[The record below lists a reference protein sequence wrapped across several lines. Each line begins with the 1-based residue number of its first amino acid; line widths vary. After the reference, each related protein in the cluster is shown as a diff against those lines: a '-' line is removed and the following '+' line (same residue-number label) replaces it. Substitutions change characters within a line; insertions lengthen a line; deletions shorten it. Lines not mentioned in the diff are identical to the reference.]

1 MNKSAIQKFAMWAR
15 TTLMEQV
22 AQRAYQYGITK
33 DGYGEENAV
42 TVNGM
47 ALSPQE
53 QSQRRELVREIQAK
67 GYNQVVE
74 EVAYTWFNR
83 FIALR
88 YMEVNNY
95 LPSHIRVFSNA
106 QGAFDPEIL
115 KEALHVDLPGLDQS
129 KVAEYIE
136 KNETGALYR
145 YLLLTQCNALNEG
158 LPKMF
163 EKMGGYT
170 ELLFPNNILRPDSV
184 LGRMVADIPEEDWG
198 EPEDWK
204 GTEKDH
210 LVQIIGWMYQY
221 YNAEKHDEVVNI
233 NKSAV
238 KREDIPA
245 ATQLFTTD
253 WVVRYMVDNS
263 LGRYWLERNPQ
274 SKLAEKLKYL
284 VTQKDGTLP
293 QIDQHIDP
301 TEITFFDPCMGS
313 GHVLVYAFD
322 VLMEIYKECGY
333 SERDAASAIVEH
345 NLFGLDIDPRATQ
358 LAAFAV
364 AMKGRQYDRRFLTRH
379 LSLQLYSP
387 DDYEDGLEYGSLIR
401 VDELE
406 ERPEPTQELT
416 LFDDNYEAKLNTWN
430 FRRLLSRKYTIVC
443 TNPPYLNKYNA
454 KLKDF
459 VNSNYKDYSGD
470 LFSVFIYRNLLFCQA
485 DGYCGFMT
493 PFVWMF
499 IKTYEKLR
507 QFIIQNKSITTLIQM
522 EYSAFEEATVPI
534 CSFVLKNG
542 GETANGLYFKLSEF
556 KGGMEVQRKKVL
568 DAITNPECG
577 YFFEAKQSNF
587 SKIPGSPI
595 AYWSSKDFIS
605 LFEVGNNF
613 GDYFQCFVG
622 MRTGDNERFLRL
634 WFEVN
639 LNNSA
644 LHNASKE
651 ATYKVKWVPYLK
663 GGDFRRWYYNYDYV
677 VNWESNGHDIKEN
690 TRKVYPQLG
699 DNLGWK
705 ITSESEYFRGGITFN
720 AISSSAIGFKWF
732 FDGAIFS
739 NASHAIMCN
748 SPKQLAI
755 ALAFLNTK
763 VVTDILSLISPT
775 INYTPSDIKK
785 LPYVFIQDTD
795 NVLSVADTNIKL
807 SQKDWDAY
815 ETSWDFKRH
824 PLV

>member
-67 GYNQVVE
+67 GYDQVVE

-115 KEALHVDLPGLDQS
+115 KEALHIDLPGLDQS

-136 KNETGALYR
+136 KTDNESLYR
-145 YLLLTQCNALNEG
+145 YLLLTQCNALSES

-163 EKMGGYT
+163 EHMGGYT

-274 SKLAEKLKYL
+274 SKLAEKLEYL
-284 VTQKDGTLP
+284 VTPKDGTLP

-345 NLFGLDIDPRATQ
+345 NLFGLDIDTRATQ
-358 LAAFAV
+358 LATFAV

-387 DDYEDGLEYGSLIR
+387 DNYEDGLEYGSLIR

-416 LFDDNYEAKLNTWN
+416 LFDDNYETKLNTWN
-430 FRRLLSRKYTIVC
+430 FRRLLSRKYTVVC

-459 VNSNYKDYSGD
+459 VNSNYKDHSGD

-542 GETANGLYFKLSEF
+542 KETVNGLYFKLSAF
-556 KGGMEVQRKKVL
+556 KGGMEVQREKVL
-568 DAITNPECG
+568 EALKNKNCG
-577 YFFEAKQSNF
+577 YFYEATATDF
-587 SKIPGSPI
+587 SKISGSPI
-595 AYWSSKDFIS
+595 AYWIS
-605 LFEVGNNF
+605 YRLLKAFETERPLK
-613 GDYFQCFVG
+613 CFCAPKIG
-622 MRTGDNERFLRL
+622 IQTGDNDRFLRL
-634 WFEVN
+634 WFECN
-639 LNNSA
+639 MEKISFEGRNN
-644 LHNASKE
+644 K
-651 ATYKVKWVPYLK
+651 KWFPMNK
-663 GGDFRRWYYNYDYV
+663 GGEFRRWYGNSEYI
-677 VNWESNGHDIKEN
+677 VNWENDGQEIKSFTDEKGRLKSRPQNLNFMFKESISWSMVTSGMFSVRYYPSNFTANVAGVSCYPKAEYMLYILALMN
-690 TRKVYPQLG
+690 TGLVTILTKTLNPTL
-699 DNLGWK
+699 N
-705 ITSESEYFRGGITFN
+705 
-720 AISSSAIGFKWF
+720 
-732 FDGAIFS
+732 S
-739 NASHAIMCN
+739 NAGDIEKIPIIIN
-748 SPKQLAI
+748 PQKIPVVNELTRLNI
-755 ALAFLNTK
+755 AFSK
-763 VVTDILSLISPT
+763 
-775 INYTPSDIKK
+775 
-785 LPYVFIQDTD
+785 
-795 NVLSVADTNIKL
+795 
-807 SQKDWDAY
+807 KDWDSY

>member
-1 MNKSAIQKFAMWAR
+1 MNKSVIQKFAMWAR

-22 AQRAYQYGITK
+22 RQRAFQYGITK

-67 GYNQVVE
+67 GYDQVME

-115 KEALHVDLPGLDQS
+115 KEALHIDLPGLDQS

-136 KNETGALYR
+136 KNETEALYR

-204 GTEKDH
+204 DTEKDH

-274 SKLAEKLKYL
+274 SKLAEKLEYL
-284 VTQKDGTLP
+284 VTPKDGTLP

-358 LAAFAV
+358 LATFAV

-379 LSLQLYSP
+379 LSLHLYSP

-416 LFDDNYEAKLNTWN
+416 LFDDNYETKLNTWN

-459 VNSNYKDYSGD
+459 VNGNYKDYSGD

-542 GETANGLYFKLSEF
+542 KETAKGLYFKLSEF
-556 KGGMEVQRKKVL
+556 KGGMEVQREKVIEAL
-568 DAITNPECG
+568 KDNSCA
-577 YFFEAKQSNF
+577 YFYETSATNF

-595 AYWSSKDFIS
+595 AYWVSDNFIQA
-605 LFEVGNNF
+605 FRNKTMGEVAKPRQGMATSDNNK
-613 GDYFQCFVG
+613 
-622 MRTGDNERFLRL
+622 FLRL
-634 WFEVN
+634 WYEISEN
-639 LNNSA
+639 KMCLNAADEIVAEQSG
-644 LHNASKE
+644 K
-651 ATYKVKWVPYLK
+651 KWFPYNK
-663 GGDFRRWYYNYDYV
+663 GGEYRKWYGNNDFLI
-677 VNWESNGHDIKEN
+677 NWEYNGQEVKALATKLYKTVTRTIKN
-690 TRKVYPQLG
+690 MQFYFQPCISWSLISSGKVAFRYKQPGNLFDVAG
-699 DNLGWK
+699 MSCFSDDNLYYLLALCDSK
-705 ITSESEYFRGGITFN
+705 IT
-720 AISSSAIGFKWF
+720 
-732 FDGAIFS
+732 D
-739 NASHAIMCN
+739 
-748 SPKQLAI
+748 
-755 ALAFLNTK
+755 AFLA
-763 VVTDILSLISPT
+763 VFSPT
-775 INYTPSDIKK
+775 INFQAGDIANI
-785 LPYVFIQDTD
+785 PVAIVDDQVAPVE
-795 NVLSVADTNIKL
+795 NVVKENIELSK
-807 SQKDWDAY
+807 SDWDAY

>member
-1 MNKSAIQKFAMWAR
+1 MNKSVIQKFAMWAR

-22 AQRAYQYGITK
+22 RQRAFQYGITK

-53 QSQRRELVREIQAK
+53 QRQRRELVREIQAK
-67 GYNQVVE
+67 GYDQVVE

-115 KEALHVDLPGLDQS
+115 KEAHHIDLPGLDQS

-136 KNETGALYR
+136 KTDNESLYR
-145 YLLLTQCNALNEG
+145 YLLLTQCNALSES

-163 EKMGGYT
+163 EHMGGYT

-274 SKLAEKLKYL
+274 SKLAEKLEYL
-284 VTQKDGTLP
+284 VTPKDGTLP

-322 VLMEIYKECGY
+322 VLMEIYKERGY

-358 LAAFAV
+358 LATFAV

-379 LSLQLYSP
+379 LSLHLYSP

-416 LFDDNYEAKLNTWN
+416 LFDDDYETKLNTWN

-459 VNSNYKDYSGD
+459 VNGNYKDYSGD

-542 GETANGLYFKLSEF
+542 KETAKGLYFKLSEF
-556 KGGMEVQRKKVL
+556 KGGMEVQREKVIEAL
-568 DAITNPECG
+568 KDNSCA
-577 YFFEAKQSNF
+577 YFYETSATNF

-595 AYWSSKDFIS
+595 AYWVSNNLIQAFQNRTIG
-605 LFEVGNNF
+605 EVAKPRQGMATTNN
-613 GDYFQCFVG
+613 
-622 MRTGDNERFLRL
+622 NLFLRL
-634 WFEVN
+634 WYEVSTISIC
-639 LNNSA
+639 LNAQNRKDA
-644 LHNASKE
+644 LLSQK
-651 ATYKVKWVPYLK
+651 KWFPYNK
-663 GGDFRRWYYNYDYV
+663 GGDYRKWYGNNDYLV
-677 VNWESNGHDIKEN
+677 LWENDGFAIKQYLIGKNPNIPRGE
-690 TRKVYPQLG
+690 TL
-699 DNLGWK
+699 
-705 ITSESEYFRGGITFN
+705 YFKRCFSWSL
-720 AISSSAIGFKWF
+720 ISSALPAFRYKDYGNI
-732 FDGAIFS
+732 FDIAGMSCFS
-739 NASHAIMCN
+739 DNNLYYLLALCN
-748 SPKQLAI
+748 SKVTT
-755 ALAFLNTK
+755 AFLA
-763 VVTDILSLISPT
+763 VFSPT
-775 INYTPSDIKK
+775 INFQAGDIANI
-785 LPYVFIQDTD
+785 PVAIVDDQVAPVE
-795 NVLSVADTNIKL
+795 NVVKENIELSK
-807 SQKDWDAY
+807 SDWDAY

>member
-67 GYNQVVE
+67 GYDQVVE

-115 KEALHVDLPGLDQS
+115 KEALHIDLPGLDQS

-136 KNETGALYR
+136 KNETEALYR

-184 LGRMVADIPEEDWG
+184 LGRMVADIPEEDWT
-198 EPEDWK
+198 DQ
-204 GTEKDH
+204 
-210 LVQIIGWMYQY
+210 VQIIGWLYQY

-274 SKLAEKLKYL
+274 SKLAEKLEYL
-284 VTQKDGTLP
+284 VTPKDGTLP

-358 LAAFAV
+358 LATFAV
-364 AMKGRQYDRRFLTRH
+364 AMKGRQYDRRFLMRH

-387 DDYEDGLEYGSLIR
+387 DDYADGLEYGSLIR

-406 ERPEPTQELT
+406 EKPEPTQELT

-470 LFSVFIYRNLLFCQA
+470 LFSVFIYRNLLFCQT

-542 GETANGLYFKLSEF
+542 KETANGLYFKLSEF
-556 KGGMEVQRKKVL
+556 KGGMEVQREKVVEAL
-568 DAITNPECG
+568 KDRNCG
-577 YFFEAKQSNF
+577 YFYETSATNF

-595 AYWSSKDFIS
+595 AYWVSDIVIKDFERGNKVENIS
-605 LFEVGNNF
+605 ETRIGMATANNELF
-613 GDYFQCFVG
+613 
-622 MRTGDNERFLRL
+622 MRL
-634 WFEVN
+634 WHEVMF
-639 LNNSA
+639 SKVG
-644 LHNASKE
+644 HNFSSREDAKSS
-651 ATYKVKWVPYLK
+651 VFKWFPYCK
-663 GGDFRRWYYNYDYV
+663 GGAYRKWYGNIEYV
-677 VNWESNGHDIKEN
+677 VNWENDGFDIRNFKDEKTGRIRSHN
-690 TRKVYPQLG
+690 Y
-699 DNLGWK
+699 NLDYIFKPGL
-705 ITSESEYFRGGITFN
+705 TFT
-720 AISSSAIGFKWF
+720 AISSSKFACRCMDNSLFGSGGSGICAISVDMGNYLLGLLNSTVAEYLLGCLSLTMNFEVNTV
-732 FDGAIFS
+732 GAIPLIIGS
-739 NASHAIMCN
+739 EKHQADNIVAS
-748 SPKQLAI
+748 
-755 ALAFLNTK
+755 
-763 VVTDILSLISPT
+763 T
-775 INYTPSDIKK
+775 INSSKE
-785 LPYVFIQDTD
+785 
-795 NVLSVADTNIKL
+795 
-807 SQKDWDAY
+807 DWDSY

>member
-1 MNKSAIQKFAMWAR
+1 MNKSAIQKFAMGAR

-33 DGYGEENAV
+33 DGYGDANAV
-42 TVNGM
+42 TVNGK
-47 ALSPQE
+47 ALSTQE

-67 GYNQVVE
+67 GYDQVIE

-106 QGAFDPEIL
+106 QGEFDPEIL
-115 KEALHVDLPGLDQS
+115 KEALHIDLPGLDQS

-136 KNETGALYR
+136 KSETEALYR

-184 LGRMVADIPEEDWG
+184 LGRMVTEIPEKDWG

-204 GTEKDH
+204 DKKKDH

-221 YNAEKHDEVVNI
+221 YEAAKHDEVVNI

-238 KREDIPA
+238 KREDISA

-274 SKLAEKLKYL
+274 SKLAEKLEYL
-284 VTQKDGTLP
+284 VTPKDGTLP

-322 VLMEIYKECGY
+322 VLMEIYKERGY

-358 LAAFAV
+358 LATFAV

-401 VDELE
+401 VDALE

-430 FRRLLSRKYTIVC
+430 FRRLLSRKYSIVC

-470 LFSVFIYRNLLFCQA
+470 LFSVFIYRNLLFCQT

-542 GETANGLYFKLSEF
+542 KEIANGLYFKLSEF
-556 KGGMEVQRKKVL
+556 KGGMEVQREKVVEAL
-568 DAITNPECG
+568 KDNSCA
-577 YFFEAKQSNF
+577 YFYETSATNF

-595 AYWSSKDFIS
+595 AYWVSDNFIQA
-605 LFEVGNNF
+605 FRNKTMGEVAKPRQGMATSDNNK
-613 GDYFQCFVG
+613 
-622 MRTGDNERFLRL
+622 FLRL
-634 WFEVN
+634 WYEIAEN
-639 LNNSA
+639 KMCLNAADEIVAEQSG
-644 LHNASKE
+644 K
-651 ATYKVKWVPYLK
+651 KWFPYNK
-663 GGDFRRWYYNYDYV
+663 GGEYRKWYGNNDFLI
-677 VNWESNGHDIKEN
+677 NWEYNGQEVKALATKLYKTVTRTIKN
-690 TRKVYPQLG
+690 MQFYFKPCISWSLISSGKVAFRYKQPGNLFDVAG
-699 DNLGWK
+699 MSCFSDDNLYYLLALCDSK
-705 ITSESEYFRGGITFN
+705 IT
-720 AISSSAIGFKWF
+720 
-732 FDGAIFS
+732 D
-739 NASHAIMCN
+739 
-748 SPKQLAI
+748 
-755 ALAFLNTK
+755 AFLA
-763 VVTDILSLISPT
+763 VFSPT
-775 INYTPSDIKK
+775 INFQAGDIANIPVAIVNDQVAPVENIVK
-785 LPYVFIQDTD
+785 D
-795 NVLSVADTNIKL
+795 NIELSKN
-807 SQKDWDAY
+807 DWDAY

>member
-1 MNKSAIQKFAMWAR
+1 MNKSAIQKFAIWAR

-47 ALSPQE
+47 ALSSQE

-67 GYNQVVE
+67 GYDQVVE

-115 KEALHVDLPGLDQS
+115 KEALHIDLPGLDQS

-136 KNETGALYR
+136 KNETEALYR
-145 YLLLTQCNALNEG
+145 YLLLTQCNALSES

-163 EKMGGYT
+163 EHMGGYT

-184 LGRMVADIPEEDWG
+184 LGRMVADIPEEDWT
-198 EPEDWK
+198 DQ
-204 GTEKDH
+204 
-210 LVQIIGWMYQY
+210 VQIIGWLYQY

-274 SKLAEKLKYL
+274 SKLAEKLEYL
-284 VTQKDGTLP
+284 VTPKDGTLP

-313 GHVLVYAFD
+313 GHILVYAFD
-322 VLMEIYKECGY
+322 VLMEIYKEYGY

-379 LSLQLYSP
+379 LDLQLYCPENYS
-387 DDYEDGLEYGSLIR
+387 EGMEYGALLR
-401 VDELE
+401 VDKLE
-406 ERPEPTQELT
+406 ERPEPAQELT

-443 TNPPYLNKYNA
+443 TNPPYLNKYNT

-459 VNSNYKDYSGD
+459 VNGNYKDYSGD

-507 QFIIQNKSITTLIQM
+507 EFVIQNKSITTLIQM

-542 GETANGLYFKLSEF
+542 KETAKGLYFKLSEF
-556 KGGMEVQRKKVL
+556 KGGMEVQREKVVEAL
-568 DAITNPECG
+568 KDNSCA
-577 YFFEAKQSNF
+577 YFYETSATNF
-587 SKIPGSPI
+587 SKLPGSPI
-595 AYWSSKDFIS
+595 AYWVSKAILHAFENGCALSHIASPEQGMATADNNRFVRKWHEPQASSVAFQYSPSAKWYPY
-605 LFEVGNNF
+605 NN
-613 GDYFQCFVG
+613 
-622 MRTGDNERFLRL
+622 
-634 WFEVN
+634 
-639 LNNSA
+639 
-644 LHNASKE
+644 
-651 ATYKVKWVPYLK
+651 
-663 GGDFRRWYYNYDYV
+663 GGGFRRWFGFNTDV
-677 VNWESNGHDIKEN
+677 VNWKDDGAEIKS
-690 TRKVYPQLG
+690 YPKAYIRNEKDYFKRG
-699 DNLGWK
+699 ITWNA
-705 ITSESEYFRGGITFN
+705 ITSSDISVRYFG
-720 AISSSAIGFKWF
+720 
-732 FDGAIFS
+732 DGYIFS
-739 NASHAIMCN
+739 NAGMAIFSDEFN
-748 SPKQLAI
+748 LI
-755 ALAFLNTK
+755 FILAFINS
-763 VVTDILSLISPT
+763 VVAKQVLSAISPT
-775 INYTPSDIKK
+775 LNYNAGDIAN
-785 LPYVFIQDTD
+785 LPLIFKCEESIVKTAQKC
-795 NVLSVADTNIKL
+795 VSLSNA
-807 SQKDWDAY
+807 DWDSY

>member
-1 MNKSAIQKFAMWAR
+1 MNKSVIQKFAMWAR

-22 AQRAYQYGITK
+22 RQRAFQYGITK

-53 QSQRRELVREIQAK
+53 QRQRRELVREIQAK
-67 GYNQVVE
+67 GYDQVVE

-115 KEALHVDLPGLDQS
+115 KEAHHIDLPGLDQG

-136 KNETGALYR
+136 KNEAEALYR
-145 YLLLTQCNALNEG
+145 YLLLTQCNALNES

-274 SKLAEKLKYL
+274 SKLAEKLEYL
-284 VTQKDGTLP
+284 VTPKDGTLP

-322 VLMEIYKECGY
+322 VLMEIYKERGY

-358 LAAFAV
+358 LATFAV

-379 LSLQLYSP
+379 LSLHLYSP

-416 LFDDNYEAKLNTWN
+416 LFDDDYETKLNTWN
-430 FRRLLSRKYTIVC
+430 FRRLLSLKYTIVC

-459 VNSNYKDYSGD
+459 VNGNYKDYSGD

-542 GETANGLYFKLSEF
+542 KETAKGLYFKLSEF
-556 KGGMEVQRKKVL
+556 KGGMEVQREKVIEAL
-568 DAITNPECG
+568 KDNSCA
-577 YFFEAKQSNF
+577 YFYETSATNF

-595 AYWSSKDFIS
+595 AYWVSNNLIQAFQNRTIG
-605 LFEVGNNF
+605 EVAKPRQGMATTNN
-613 GDYFQCFVG
+613 
-622 MRTGDNERFLRL
+622 NLFLRL
-634 WFEVN
+634 WYEVSTISIC
-639 LNNSA
+639 LNAQNRKDA
-644 LHNASKE
+644 LLSQK
-651 ATYKVKWVPYLK
+651 KWFPYNK
-663 GGDFRRWYYNYDYV
+663 GGDYRKWYGNNDYLV
-677 VNWESNGHDIKEN
+677 LWENDGFAIKQYLIGKNPNIPRGE
-690 TRKVYPQLG
+690 TL
-699 DNLGWK
+699 
-705 ITSESEYFRGGITFN
+705 YFKRCFSWSL
-720 AISSSAIGFKWF
+720 ISSALPAFRYKDYGNI
-732 FDGAIFS
+732 FDIAGMSCFS
-739 NASHAIMCN
+739 DNNLYYLLALCN
-748 SPKQLAI
+748 SKVTT
-755 ALAFLNTK
+755 AFLA
-763 VVTDILSLISPT
+763 VFSPT
-775 INYTPSDIKK
+775 INFQAGDIANI
-785 LPYVFIQDTD
+785 PVAIVDDQVAPVE
-795 NVLSVADTNIKL
+795 NVVKENIELSK
-807 SQKDWDAY
+807 SDWDAY

>member
-1 MNKSAIQKFAMWAR
+1 MNKSAIQKFAIWAR

-22 AQRAYQYGITK
+22 AQRAYQYGITQ

-67 GYNQVVE
+67 GYDQVVE

-115 KEALHVDLPGLDQS
+115 KEALHIDLPGLDQS
-129 KVAEYIE
+129 RVAEYIE
-136 KNETGALYR
+136 KNETEALYR

-163 EKMGGYT
+163 EHMGGYT

-184 LGRMVADIPEEDWG
+184 LGRMVADIPEEDWT
-198 EPEDWK
+198 DQ
-204 GTEKDH
+204 
-210 LVQIIGWMYQY
+210 VQIIGWLYQY
-221 YNAEKHDEVVNI
+221 YNTEKHDEVVNI

-274 SKLAEKLKYL
+274 SKLAEKLEYL
-284 VTQKDGTLP
+284 VTPKDGTLP
-293 QIDQHIDP
+293 RINQHIDP
-301 TEITFFDPCMGS
+301 TELTFFDPCMGS
-313 GHVLVYAFD
+313 GHILVYAFD

-379 LSLQLYSP
+379 LDLQLYCP
-387 DDYEDGLEYGSLIR
+387 ENYPEGMEYGALLR
-401 VDELE
+401 VDRLE

-416 LFDDNYEAKLNTWN
+416 LFDDNYETKLNTWN

-443 TNPPYLNKYNA
+443 TNPPYLNKYNT

-459 VNSNYKDYSGD
+459 VNGNYKDYSGD

-542 GETANGLYFKLSEF
+542 KETAEGLYFKLSEF
-556 KGGMEVQRKKVL
+556 KGGMEVQREKVL
-568 DAITNPECG
+568 EALEDTNCD
-577 YFFEAKQSNF
+577 YFYETSAAKF

-595 AYWSSKDFIS
+595 AYWINEKHLN
-605 LFEVGNNF
+605 LFNHKTINDIDPPRFGMSTSDNNR
-613 GDYFQCFVG
+613 FV
-622 MRTGDNERFLRL
+622 RA
-634 WFEVN
+634 WFEIGFDKF
-639 LNNSA
+639 SMP
-644 LHNASKE
+644 ASKCQDVTKE
-651 ATYKVKWVPYLK
+651 KKWYPYNN
-663 GGDFRRWYYNYDYV
+663 GGEFRRWYGNNNDV
-677 VNWESNGHDIKEN
+677 VNWEHDGAEIKSFGRAAIRN
-690 TRKVYPQLG
+690 
-699 DNLGWK
+699 
-705 ITSESEYFRGGITFN
+705 SSFYFHKGITWT
-720 AISSSAIGFKWF
+720 AISSSKIAVRAFDYGFLF
-732 FDGAIFS
+732 SSAGFCIFS
-739 NASHAIMCN
+739 DSDNDIYMLALLNSHVGMF
-748 SPKQLAI
+748 
-755 ALAFLNTK
+755 FLK
-763 VVTDILSLISPT
+763 FFSPT
-775 INYTPSDIKK
+775 MNFNVGDIARIPVIVIKSNDVMP
-785 LPYVFIQDTD
+785 LTGQCVR
-795 NVLSVADTNIKL
+795 LSR
-807 SQKDWDAY
+807 SDWDSY

>member
-1 MNKSAIQKFAMWAR
+1 MNKSAIQKFAIWAR

-22 AQRAYQYGITK
+22 RQRAFQYGITK
-33 DGYGEENAV
+33 DGYGEENAI

-53 QSQRRELVREIQAK
+53 QSQRRELVRELQAK
-67 GYNQVVE
+67 GYDQVVE

-115 KEALHVDLPGLDQS
+115 KEALHIDLPGLDQN

-136 KNETGALYR
+136 KNETEALYR
-145 YLLLTQCNALNEG
+145 YLLLTQCNALSES

-204 GTEKDH
+204 DTEKDH
-210 LVQIIGWMYQY
+210 LVQIIGWLYQY

-233 NKSAV
+233 YKGTIP
-238 KREDIPA
+238 REDIPA

-263 LGRYWLERNPQ
+263 LGRYWLERNLQ
-274 SKLAEKLKYL
+274 SKLAEKLEYL
-284 VTQKDGTLP
+284 VTPKDGTLP

-313 GHVLVYAFD
+313 GHVLAYAFD

-358 LAAFAV
+358 LATFAV

-416 LFDDNYEAKLNTWN
+416 LFDDDYEGKLNTWN

-454 KLKDF
+454 KLKNY
-459 VNSNYKDYSGD
+459 VNGNYKDYSGD
-470 LFSVFIYRNLLFCQA
+470 LFSVFIYRNLLFCQT

-542 GETANGLYFKLSEF
+542 KETAKGLYFKLSEF

-568 DAITNPECG
+568 EALLDKDCG
-577 YFFEAKQSNF
+577 YFYEATAANF
-587 SKIPGSPI
+587 SKIPCSPI
-595 AYWSSKDFIS
+595 AYWLSSHA
-605 LFEVGNNF
+605 LTAFENGGLAEVLSTKTGMQTCDNN
-613 GDYFQCFVG
+613 
-622 MRTGDNERFLRL
+622 RFLRL
-634 WFEVN
+634 WFEV
-639 LNNSA
+639 SIKKEC
-644 LHNASKE
+644 LHGAHSESTLSQNI
-651 ATYKVKWVPYLK
+651 KWIPYNK
-663 GGDFRRWYYNYDYV
+663 GGDFKKWYGNQEYV
-677 VNWESNGHDIKEN
+677 LNWENDGFEVKGYAVNLYNCVTRTIKN
-690 TRKVYPQLG
+690 IP
-699 DNLGWK
+699 
-705 ITSESEYFRGGITFN
+705 YFFRETVSWSK
-720 AISSSAIGFKWF
+720 ISSGTIAFRYYPTGFI
-732 FDGAIFS
+732 FDVAGCCVFS
-739 NASHAIMCN
+739 NN
-748 SPKQLAI
+748 
-755 ALAFLNTK
+755 
-763 VVTDILSLISPT
+763 LSLYEIIAYLNSNVARYYLTALSPT
-775 INYTPSDIKK
+775 INFEAGHINALPLANYTNQESIIPLTQSCIEEAK
-785 LPYVFIQDTD
+785 
-795 NVLSVADTNIKL
+795 N
-807 SQKDWDAY
+807 DWDAY

>member
-1 MNKSAIQKFAMWAR
+1 MNKSAIQKFAIWAR

-33 DGYGEENAV
+33 DGYGEENAI

-47 ALSPQE
+47 ALSSQE

-67 GYNQVVE
+67 GYDQVME

-115 KEALHVDLPGLDQS
+115 KEALHIDLPGLDQS

-136 KNETGALYR
+136 KNETEALYR

-274 SKLAEKLKYL
+274 SKLAEKLEYL
-284 VTQKDGTLP
+284 VTPKDGTLP

-333 SERDAASAIVEH
+333 SERDAASTIVEH

-556 KGGMEVQRKKVL
+556 KGGMEVQREKVVEAL
-568 DAITNPECG
+568 KDRNCG
-577 YFFEAKQSNF
+577 YFYETSATNF

-595 AYWSSKDFIS
+595 AYWVNNAVLSVFTRGQSLGNIANPCQGLIS
-605 LFEVGNNF
+605 GDVNRFVRKWFECSLHKLCFNGKNGDVERNGKWFPYSNGGAFLRWYGNNE
-613 GDYFQCFVG
+613 D
-622 MRTGDNERFLRL
+622 
-634 WFEVN
+634 
-639 LNNSA
+639 
-644 LHNASKE
+644 
-651 ATYKVKWVPYLK
+651 
-663 GGDFRRWYYNYDYV
+663 V
-677 VNWESNGHDIKEN
+677 VNWENDGFEIRNFFDENGKL
-690 TRKVYPQLG
+690 RSRPQG
-699 DNLGWK
+699 QRF
-705 ITSESEYFRGGITFN
+705 YFQEGGTWS
-720 AISSSAIGFKWF
+720 AISSGAFSVRYYP
-732 FDGAIFS
+732 DGYLFS
-739 NASHAIMCN
+739 NAGMAVFSEHETLLYLI
-748 SPKQLAI
+748 
-755 ALAFLNTK
+755 AFLNSKLCSLYLK
-763 VVTDILSLISPT
+763 VFNEGLNFNQGDIV
-775 INYTPSDIKK
+775 K
-785 LPYVFIQDTD
+785 LPIIFSKD
-795 NVLSVADTNIKL
+795 NIAAISITNHNIEI
-807 SQKDWDAY
+807 SKDAWDSY

>member
-1 MNKSAIQKFAMWAR
+1 MNKSAIQKFAIWAR

-33 DGYGEENAV
+33 DGYGEENAI

-67 GYNQVVE
+67 GYDQVVE

-115 KEALHVDLPGLDQS
+115 KEALHIDLPGLDQS

-136 KNETGALYR
+136 KNETEALYR

-163 EKMGGYT
+163 EKIGGYT

-184 LGRMVADIPEEDWG
+184 LGRMVTEIPEKDWG

-204 GTEKDH
+204 DKKKDH

-221 YNAEKHDEVVNI
+221 YEAAKHDEVVNI

-274 SKLAEKLKYL
+274 SKLAEKLEYL
-284 VTQKDGTLP
+284 VTPKDGTLP

-322 VLMEIYKECGY
+322 VLMEIYKERGY

-358 LAAFAV
+358 LATFAV

-379 LSLQLYSP
+379 LSLHLYSP

-416 LFDDNYEAKLNTWN
+416 LFDDDYEAKLNTWN

-542 GETANGLYFKLSEF
+542 KETAKGLYFKLSEF
-556 KGGMEVQRKKVL
+556 KGGMEVQREKVIEAL
-568 DAITNPECG
+568 KDNSCA
-577 YFFEAKQSNF
+577 YFYETSATNF

-595 AYWSSKDFIS
+595 AYWVSDNFIQA
-605 LFEVGNNF
+605 FRNKTMGEVAKPRQGMATSDNNK
-613 GDYFQCFVG
+613 
-622 MRTGDNERFLRL
+622 FLRL
-634 WFEVN
+634 WYEIAEN
-639 LNNSA
+639 KMCLNAADEIVAEQSG
-644 LHNASKE
+644 K
-651 ATYKVKWVPYLK
+651 KWFPYNK
-663 GGDFRRWYYNYDYV
+663 GGEYRKWYGNNDFLI
-677 VNWESNGHDIKEN
+677 NWECNGQQVKALATKLYKTVTRTIKN
-690 TRKVYPQLG
+690 MQFYFKPCISWSLISSGKVAFRYKQPGNLFDVAG
-699 DNLGWK
+699 MSCFSDDNLYYLLALCDSK
-705 ITSESEYFRGGITFN
+705 IT
-720 AISSSAIGFKWF
+720 
-732 FDGAIFS
+732 D
-739 NASHAIMCN
+739 
-748 SPKQLAI
+748 
-755 ALAFLNTK
+755 AFLA
-763 VVTDILSLISPT
+763 VFSPT
-775 INYTPSDIKK
+775 INFQAGDIANIPVAIVNDQVAPVENIVK
-785 LPYVFIQDTD
+785 D
-795 NVLSVADTNIKL
+795 NIELSKN
-807 SQKDWDAY
+807 DWDAY

>member
-33 DGYGEENAV
+33 DGYGEENAI

-106 QGAFDPEIL
+106 QGTFDPEIL
-115 KEALHVDLPGLDQS
+115 KEALHIDLPGLDQN

-136 KNETGALYR
+136 KNETEALYR
-145 YLLLTQCNALNEG
+145 YLLLTQCNALSES

-184 LGRMVADIPEEDWG
+184 LGRMVADIPEEDWT
-198 EPEDWK
+198 DQ
-204 GTEKDH
+204 
-210 LVQIIGWMYQY
+210 VQIIGWMYQY
-221 YNAEKHDEVVNI
+221 YNSEKHDAVINI
-233 NKSAV
+233 YKGTIP
-238 KREDIPA
+238 REDIPA

-274 SKLAEKLKYL
+274 SKLAEKLEYL
-284 VTQKDGTLP
+284 VTPKDGALP

-358 LAAFAV
+358 LATFAV

-379 LSLQLYSP
+379 LSLHLYSP

-459 VNSNYKDYSGD
+459 VNGNYKDYSGD
-470 LFSVFIYRNLLFCQA
+470 LFSAFIYRNLLFCHA

-542 GETANGLYFKLSEF
+542 KETANGLYFKLSEF

-568 DAITNPECG
+568 EALADKDCG
-577 YFFEAKQSNF
+577 YFYEATAADF

-595 AYWSSKDFIS
+595 AYWVSKNMLLAFDAGVS
-605 LFEVGNNF
+605 LSTIATPRTGI
-613 GDYFQCFVG
+613 
-622 MRTGDNERFLRL
+622 MTGDNGRFLRL
-634 WFEVN
+634 WWEVIN
-639 LNNSA
+639 YRINIVANSA
-644 LHNASKE
+644 EDAQQSCK
-651 ATYKVKWVPYLK
+651 KWFPYNK
-663 GGDFRRWYYNYDYV
+663 GGEYRKWYGNNDYII
-677 VNWESNGHDIKEN
+677 NWEHGGLEVFENAKSDHRNAQDYPAEYKFKPAVSWSLVTSGEPAFRSKGHNLSDIAGPSLYTN
-690 TRKVYPQLG
+690 IR
-699 DNLGWK
+699 
-705 ITSESEYFRGGITFN
+705 YFNILLAF
-720 AISSSAIGFKWF
+720 
-732 FDGAIFS
+732 
-739 NASHAIMCN
+739 CN
-748 SPKQLAI
+748 SCV
-755 ALAFLNTK
+755 ALR
-763 VVTDILSLISPT
+763 ILTMVNPT
-775 INYTPSDIKK
+775 INFQGGNVGQ
-785 LPYVFIQDTD
+785 LPVLFSNHDTTEID
-795 NVLSVADTNIKL
+795 KTVDECITTSK
-807 SQKDWDAY
+807 KDWDSY